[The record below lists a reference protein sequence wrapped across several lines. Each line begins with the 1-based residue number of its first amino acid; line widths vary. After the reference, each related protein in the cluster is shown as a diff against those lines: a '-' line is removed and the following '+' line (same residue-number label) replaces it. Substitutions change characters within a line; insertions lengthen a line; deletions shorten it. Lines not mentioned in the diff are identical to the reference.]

1 MNRTLVIGWFKDM
14 KRWDNTIRS
23 IHFLD
28 ELLKQVNDL
37 AYQESEHE
45 LNSTKLMDWVDNY
58 SKAYNNPDIGPVDVN
73 TAATIESF
81 FEKVEFGHFETGDE
95 TNPEI
100 IELSPFKVLE
110 HEDYGYYMGREA
122 IMSWSHGEYVEFDR
136 QSSYYEQHEDAEAE
150 LYSRLGSDKV
160 GTAERP

>member
-1 MNRTLVIGWFKDM
+1 MNRTLVIGWIKYM
-14 KRWDNTIRS
+14 KRRGNAIRS

-45 LNSTKLMDWVDNY
+45 LNSMKLMDWVDNY
-58 SKAYNNPDIGPVDVN
+58 SKTYNNPDIDPLDAD
-73 TAATIESF
+73 TETTIESF
-81 FEKVEFGHFETGDE
+81 FENVEFGHFETGDE

-100 IELSPFKVLE
+100 IELSTFQVLE
-110 HEDYGYYMGREA
+110 HEDYGYYMGRES

-136 QSSYYEQHEDAEAE
+136 QSSYYEQHEDAETE
-150 LYSRLGSDKV
+150 MYNQLGLTK
-160 GTAERP
+160 